1 MMHAIMSLATLSV
14 GMLGLFLSLTM
25 RRLVSR
31 VRRLERELER
41 RVSRLERELEIL

>member
-1 MMHAIMSLATLSV
+1 MMHVIMSLATLSV
-14 GMLGLFLSLTM
+14 GVLALFLSMTM

-41 RVSRLERELEIL
+41 RVRRLEQELEIL